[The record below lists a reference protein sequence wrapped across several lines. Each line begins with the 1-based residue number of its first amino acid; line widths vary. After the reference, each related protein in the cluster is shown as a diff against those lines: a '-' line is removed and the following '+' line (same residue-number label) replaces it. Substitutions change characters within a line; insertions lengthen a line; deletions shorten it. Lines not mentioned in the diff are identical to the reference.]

1 MSYSV
6 DSPQV
11 LSVAERLRGCF
22 DDLDEVAASLRR
34 AMDAVAQALVGAT
47 SAHVGF
53 VEVADARVDLAHRI
67 VGRGR
72 SAIAALQS
80 AVLAYVTAD
89 AEMAA
94 ATGMHSA
101 AVEGHGNPFDPTV
114 FGKRRL

>member
-6 DSPQV
+6 DPPQV
-11 LSVAERLRGCF
+11 LSVAERVRGCF
-22 DDLDEVAASLRR
+22 DDLDEVATSLRR
-34 AMDAVAQALVGAT
+34 AVDAMAQALARAT

-89 AEMAA
+89 ADMAWTTGMRAA
-94 ATGMHSA
+94 AA
-101 AVEGHGNPFDPTV
+101 EGRGNPFDPTV